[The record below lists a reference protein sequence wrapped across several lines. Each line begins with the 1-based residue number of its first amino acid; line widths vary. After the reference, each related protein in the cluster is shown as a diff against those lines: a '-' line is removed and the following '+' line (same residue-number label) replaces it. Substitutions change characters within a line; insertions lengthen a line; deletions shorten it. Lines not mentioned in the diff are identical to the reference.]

1 MRGTVDG
8 LILREATVGE
18 SDKLLTMLTAEHGKI
33 LMSAKGVRSMKSKNV
48 SLCRLF
54 TYGNFEF
61 YEKGGK
67 RWLAGGSVNDSFFAL
82 STDIED
88 FALAS
93 YIAEI
98 AGEITG
104 EGVDATEVLR
114 TTLNT
119 FYAIEKKLK
128 PREII
133 KGAYELFAANVSGFA
148 PDVSGCRECG
158 DAYPSAAYLD
168 VMNGSLL
175 CESCMSQKH
184 AGQREI
190 PETDRFAARNIFLPL
205 NPSLLASVRYVL
217 GAAPS
222 RLFAFELKD
231 DTDVKDFSRLG
242 ESYLQNHLER
252 GFDTLEFFK
261 TVSEKN

>member
-8 LILREATVGE
+8 LILREVAVGE
-18 SDKLLTMLTAEHGKI
+18 SDKLLTVLTAEYGKI
-33 LMSAKGVRSMKSKNV
+33 LMSAKGVRSMKSKNI

-67 RWLAGGSVNDSFFAL
+67 RWLAGGSVNDSFFAI
-82 STDIED
+82 SKDIED

-93 YIAEI
+93 YVAEI
-98 AGEITG
+98 ASEITG

-128 PREII
+128 PIGII
-133 KGAYELFAANVSGFA
+133 KGAYELFAANVSGFE

-158 DAYPSAAYLD
+158 DVYPKAAYLD
-168 VMNGSLL
+168 VMNGSLV
-175 CESCMSQKH
+175 CEECMSRRNSEYS
-184 AGQREI
+184 AI
-190 PETDRFAARNIFLPL
+190 PEIDRFAARNIFLPIS
-205 NPSLLASVRYVL
+205 PSLLASVRYVL
-217 GAAPS
+217 GATPS
-222 RLFAFELKD
+222 RLFAFELKEEK
-231 DTDVKDFSRLG
+231 DVSDLSRLG
-242 ESYLQNHLER
+242 ETYLQNHLER
-252 GFDTLEFFK
+252 GFDTLDFLK
-261 TVSEKN
+261 TVCEKI